1 MRLAKRRDREVR
13 GEGREEKRRSLCHNH
28 KDRNRITETERCVRR
43 WWKKKE
49 KDKT

>member
-28 KDRNRITETERCVRR
+28 KVRNREMREAVVVEEEGEGET
-43 WWKKKE
+43 
-49 KDKT
+49 